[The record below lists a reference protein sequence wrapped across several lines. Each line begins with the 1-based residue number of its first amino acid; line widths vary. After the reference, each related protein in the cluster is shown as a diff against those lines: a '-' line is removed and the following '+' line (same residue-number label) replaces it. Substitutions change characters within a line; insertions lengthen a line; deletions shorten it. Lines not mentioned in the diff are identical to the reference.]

1 MAKRVKRRGPD
12 KQQRKIRPPNPQET
26 MATKEN
32 GKWNGNDKGPP
43 VQFTEE
49 RIRELALE
57 VCTRIAGG
65 ETLRE
70 ICQSEH
76 MPAFTTF
83 YEWKMGSKELAD
95 AYSCARVDQA
105 HTWADKIKEMVD
117 DTDDKNWKPRQ
128 IQIGALQWL
137 CARLHPHQ
145 YSDKLQITAD
155 VSITG
160 EVVHKLA
167 TMSTEELDKF
177 ILDQQA
183 VGKRALYG
191 PVIDVTPETGDKGS

>member
-1 MAKRVKRRGPD
+1 MAKTVKRRGPD
-12 KQQRKIRPPNPQET
+12 KVQRKIRPPNPQET

-32 GKWNGNDKGPP
+32 GKWTKSNQGAV

-65 ETLRE
+65 ETLKE

-76 MPAFTTF
+76 MPQLTTF
-83 YEWKMGSKELAD
+83 YEWKMGSRELAE
-95 AYSCARVDQA
+95 AYSCARLDQA
-105 HTWADKIKEMVD
+105 HSWADEIKQWIK
-117 DTDDKNWKPRQ
+117 DTTVENWKQKQ
-128 IQIGALQWL
+128 IQINGQQWL

-145 YSDKLQITAD
+145 YSDKLQIM
-155 VSITG
+155 G
-160 EVVHKLA
+160 EGGGPVEIILKLQGMKDA
-167 TMSTEELDKF
+167 ELDQF
-177 ILDQQA
+177 IADQQN

-191 PVIDVTPETGDKGS
+191 PVIDVTPETGDKDG